1 MLEVKQQ
8 LTDPGFT
15 DKSGALQASIKIG
28 KQTPFSYHHSMKILS
43 SDALPWAK
51 K

>member
-28 KQTPFSYHHSMKILS
+28 KQTSYHHSMKILS